1 MSFWSLTTSESL
13 STQQFSQQACCKRRH
28 AVLPVKQLLL
38 HTTQAMCMMPF
49 GTVSHLAIMLSPS
62 KELSRSRAISKITT
76 EEMIVTIDSL
86 DIISCCSKLQDCVSH

>member
-28 AVLPVKQLLL
+28 AVLPMNQLLL

-49 GTVSHLAIMLSPS
+49 GSHLAITLSPS

-76 EEMIVTIDSL
+76 DEMIVTIGSL
-86 DIISCCSKLQDCVSH
+86 DTISYCSTLQDCVSH